1 MFVEY
6 IIIGSGFGN
15 MCFIFFCVGNNKML
29 WLGVGVGWVVL
40 QESFDLFGLFWGKF
54 FIGIK
59 CFSGMMF

>member
-6 IIIGSGFGN
+6 VIIGSGFGN

-40 QESFDLFGLFWGKF
+40 
-54 FIGIK
+54 
-59 CFSGMMF
+59 